1 MEIENEEIKKGV
13 QRQEVQV
20 TQWLDCSLWA
30 KYEEQ
35 IHDMEDQLNDMR
47 QEMLRA
53 EGLIEDLKVDLVLAR
68 QQRDENFQM
77 FQLVE
82 KRAIKMERK
91 ILNFRQCTYGQVIH
105 FDHGCAHWQN
115 ASAISLCSVC
125 KDEGTMLEIDETT

>member
-1 MEIENEEIKKGV
+1 MEIIKYMLIWMKENGAIMEIENEEIKKGV

-82 KRAIKMERK
+82 KRAIKMEK
-91 ILNFRQCTYGQVIH
+91 KN
-105 FDHGCAHWQN
+105 
-115 ASAISLCSVC
+115 
-125 KDEGTMLEIDETT
+125 